1 MEEAKSEGKDLSDLQ
16 SRLTK
21 LAWPPPC
28 HICRTRGEEEGATPG
43 NKPPAGP
50 SLPATITQRG
60 ASRTR
65 WRGPGVGDRVPS
77 SATVAAQP
85 DSRNLLARGHLWA
98 SGKSLSSS
106 PGTDIQQQQQDRT
119 TTHALWPAPR
129 AAAGLPPCQGG
140 LSSTDEW
147 RGGDH
152 LPRSAPPGRPR
163 EHAAFLAAPGFSGPV
178 DREQKKQRE
187 PTRLLGNVVPRA
199 PRLSGRIL

>member
-1 MEEAKSEGKDLSDLQ
+1 MTSSHSSQSWPGPHPATSAGHVGKKRAQ
-16 SRLTK
+16 
-21 LAWPPPC
+21 
-28 HICRTRGEEEGATPG
+28 HPG
-43 NKPPAGP
+43 TKPPAGP

-106 PGTDIQQQQQDRT
+106 PGTDIQQQVRT

-140 LSSTDEW
+140 RSSTDEW

-163 EHAAFLAAPGFSGPV
+163 EHAAFLAARGFSGPE
-178 DREQKKQRE
+178 DREQNNSAS
-187 PTRLLGNVVPRA
+187 P
-199 PRLSGRIL
+199 